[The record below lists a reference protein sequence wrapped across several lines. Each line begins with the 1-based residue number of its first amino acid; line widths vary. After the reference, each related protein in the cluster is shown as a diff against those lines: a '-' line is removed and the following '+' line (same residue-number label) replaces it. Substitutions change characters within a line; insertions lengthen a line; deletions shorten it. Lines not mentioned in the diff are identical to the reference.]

1 MPKHFDYIVLGG
13 GFAGWSLVDHLL
25 QLGCESNQIALVES
39 RLSATGAS
47 SVPWALMHPVPG
59 RSLYPRAGYLEAWQ
73 YSLEYLAQKQSQSVQ
88 PLFHVLPV
96 GRQAYDQATAQ
107 RFEKSFQRALVSEFK
122 DIYPIQKSQSFE
134 QQALEIPL
142 AQYVI
147 TQGRLLFLAAI
158 IHVIQ
163 AQNQIKNY
171 EYTGKIAFEPCET
184 GWKLNLPTQILTC
197 HHLILATG
205 AGLTQTLVKD
215 TAIPLEVSQ
224 GELALFRADQDLTIA
239 ISAAGQFVV
248 PLGQGIFYTGATHY
262 QSERQIPP
270 EESWQKLQQGLSWF
284 KDIQHAQLLR
294 IWHGQRI
301 NATDREPLVGQIQA
315 GLWLMSGFST
325 RGGLLI
331 PLAAR
336 ALSQQ
341 LIDPQAPIPAG
352 MNCQRYLSTK

>member
-25 QLGCESNQIALVES
+25 QLGCESHQIALVET

-73 YSLEYLAQKQSQSVQ
+73 YSLEYLAQKQSQSIQ
-88 PLFHVLPV
+88 PLFQILPV
-96 GRQAYDQATAQ
+96 ARLAYDQATAR
-107 RFEKSFQRALVSEFK
+107 RFENSFQRALVSEFR
-122 DIYPIQKSQSFE
+122 DIYPIQKDQSFE
-134 QQALEIPL
+134 QQALEVPL

-147 TQGRLLFLAAI
+147 TQGRLLFLATI
-158 IHVIQ
+158 IRVIQ
-163 AQNQIKNY
+163 AQSQIQSY
-171 EYTGKIAFEPCET
+171 EYMGQTPFEPCET
-184 GWKLNLPTQILTC
+184 GWKLNLQTQILTC

-205 AGLTQTLVKD
+205 AGLPQTIVKD
-215 TAIPLEVSQ
+215 TAIPLEISQ
-224 GELALFRADQDLTIA
+224 GELALFRVDQDLAIA

-262 QSERQIPP
+262 QGARQIPA
-270 EESWQKLQQGLSWF
+270 EQSWQELQQGLSWF
-284 KDIQHAQLLR
+284 KGIQDAQLIR
-294 IWHGQRI
+294 IWHGHRI
-301 NATDREPLVGQIQA
+301 NALDREPLVGQIQA

-331 PLAAR
+331 PLAAQ

-341 LIDPQAPIPAG
+341 LIHPEAPIPAG
-352 MNCQRYLSTK
+352 MDCQRYLSTK